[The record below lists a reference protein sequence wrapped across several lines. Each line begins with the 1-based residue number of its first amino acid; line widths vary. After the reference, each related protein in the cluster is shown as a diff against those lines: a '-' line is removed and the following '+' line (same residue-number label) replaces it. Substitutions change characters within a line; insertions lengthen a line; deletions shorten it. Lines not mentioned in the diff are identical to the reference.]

1 MEKTKCLH
9 FDGAYTGT
17 TNAISH
23 WKLKTAELFYT
34 FWCLLI
40 GGSVNVFMYLFVVF
54 CMNCLEVLSWSC
66 FILKTTDKV
75 TVGVSNA
82 NVYVLSVWNRFA
94 IPVFHVCH
102 LRYLQRYLHSSP
114 LSVNCSAPAHGTS
127 ISQK

>member
-40 GGSVNVFMYLFVVF
+40 GGSVNVFMFFSLCSVWIVWRFYRGLVSSLKQLTRSRLGSA
-54 CMNCLEVLSWSC
+54 MLS
-66 FILKTTDKV
+66 
-75 TVGVSNA
+75 
-82 NVYVLSVWNRFA
+82 VYVLSVWNRFA